1 MKMFARRTA
10 LALSLCAPFA
20 LAGVGQAQAQAAA
33 PAPTPIKMIGFGGAT
48 NIPVWVALDKGFFA
62 KEGLAVTLDR
72 TAGSKEQIADIM
84 SGKYQ
89 FATSAFD
96 NIVAYTDGQGATKFD
111 DFDIVAVLGV
121 HSGLNSVLVRPEIK
135 TYADLKG
142 KTVAVDAVAS
152 GYATVLY
159 QILKN
164 KGLEKDKDY
173 KIISVGG
180 TEGRV
185 KALKDGTAQVA
196 IISSPQDKDLEK
208 EGFKILDDAAAAIG
222 DYQGSAYV
230 VRKSWAKAHEKEMM
244 ALVRAVIAAQN
255 YVFDNKAGAIE
266 VLKARTKGLTDAEAD
281 ALYQRLT
288 GPGGLSRNAELNP
301 KGVEMVLKLR
311 SVYGNASPSS
321 PAKYIDTSYQ
331 DRVRGK

>member
-1 MKMFARRTA
+1 MMTYARRAA
-10 LALSLCAPFA
+10 LALMVGLP
-20 LAGVGQAQAQAAA
+20 LAFVAGGAAGA
-33 PAPTPIKMIGFGGAT
+33 ELTPIKMIGFGGAT
-48 NIPVWVALDKGFFA
+48 NLPVWVAVDKDFFE
-62 KEGLAVTLDR
+62 KQGLAVTLDR
-72 TAGSKEQIADIM
+72 TTGSKEQIQDIM

-96 NIVAYTDGQGATKFD
+96 NIVAYADGQGATKFD

-121 HSGLNSVLVRPEIK
+121 HSGLNSVVVRPEIK
-135 TYADLKG
+135 SYADLRG

-185 KALKDGTAQVA
+185 KALQDGTAQVA
-196 IISSPQDKDLEK
+196 IVSLPQDVQLQKQ
-208 EGFKILDDAAAAIG
+208 GFTILDDAAAAIG

-230 VRKSWAKAHEKEMM
+230 VRQSWAKAHPAELQ
-244 ALVRAVIAAQN
+244 ALMRAVIAAQD
-255 YVFDNKAGAIE
+255 YVFENKAGAMA
-266 VLKARTKGLTDAEAD
+266 VLKARTPGATDADVAAMYD
-281 ALYQRLT
+281 RLI
-288 GPGGLSRNAELNP
+288 GPGGLTRHAEINP

-311 SVYGNASPSS
+311 SVYGAASVS
-321 PAKYIDTSYQ
+321 PQSKYIDLSYLE
-331 DRVRGK
+331 RLRAK